1 MLIFFSVFCLC
12 CLHILSCVLYC
23 SRSILLRFLYI
34 LVLRFLCC
42 SLRFLHW
49 NLMCFLLGIN
59 MMSVK
64 KIMGARFACGGLPA
78 RVDFDHHF
86 CVVRPT
92 GVEKYKFRRVVPTLC
107 FSAVVFS
114 LSDAR
119 SLFQSSVIFFL
130 ETAAVVYFIISENCF
145 CCFFELM

>member
-1 MLIFFSVFCLC
+1 
-12 CLHILSCVLYC
+12 
-23 SRSILLRFLYI
+23 
-34 LVLRFLCC
+34 
-42 SLRFLHW
+42 
-49 NLMCFLLGIN
+49 

-130 ETAAVVYFIISENCF
+130 ETAVVYFMIAVNDYF
-145 CCFFELM
+145 CCILIKLM